1 MGRLFGT
8 DGVRGVANRDLNC
21 ELAFNLGRAAA
32 YILTSKIRRPKIL
45 IGRDTRISGNML
57 EAAMIAGITSMG
69 ADVLLVSVLPTPA
82 VAFLTRYYSA
92 DAGIMISASHNPVE
106 YNGIKIFD
114 SKGYKLPDAVE
125 FRIEEIIL
133 NGYPMPYPTG
143 IDIGRVIHAK
153 NAHTDYMDFLKN
165 TVDVRFEGIKIALDC
180 ANGAASDI
188 AAKVLSDLG
197 AEVFPTYNTPDG
209 TNINKNC
216 GSTHP
221 EVISRI
227 AVELGVD
234 AGLAFDG
241 DSDRI
246 IASDERGGIVDGDR
260 IMTICALDM
269 CRRGLLKKNT
279 VVTTVMSNMGMDLAL
294 REAGCRMVRTS
305 VGDRYV
311 LEKML
316 SDGYNLGGEQ
326 SGHIIFLDHNTTGD
340 GILSGLQLLSVMV
353 RSGKP
358 LSELSSIVKSIPQV
372 LSNIRI
378 NSSYRDRFK
387 DDAELFDQIRA
398 KEEQLA
404 GRGRILI
411 RLSGTEPLV
420 RVMVE
425 GTDAE
430 EIDEIALELSKIIE
444 ARFGE

>member
-1 MGRLFGT
+1 MARMFGT
-8 DGVRGVANRDLNC
+8 DGVRGVANRDLTF
-21 ELAFNLGRAAA
+21 ELAFNLGRAGA
-32 YILTSKIRRPKIL
+32 YVLTSKIRKPKIL

-69 ADVLLVSVLPTPA
+69 ADVLLVGVLPTPA

-125 FRIEEIIL
+125 DKIEGIIS

-153 NAHTDYMDFLKN
+153 NAHTDYMDFLKS
-165 TVDVRFEGIKIALDC
+165 TVDVKFDGLKIALDC

-188 AAKVLSDLG
+188 AARVFLDLG

-269 CRRGLLKKNT
+269 CKRGLLKKNT

-294 REAGCRMVRTS
+294 READCRMVRTS

-311 LEKML
+311 LEKMI

-340 GILSGLQLLSVMV
+340 GILSGLQLL
-353 RSGKP
+353 
-358 LSELSSIVKSIPQV
+358 
-372 LSNIRI
+372 
-378 NSSYRDRFK
+378 
-387 DDAELFDQIRA
+387 
-398 KEEQLA
+398 
-404 GRGRILI
+404 
-411 RLSGTEPLV
+411 
-420 RVMVE
+420 
-425 GTDAE
+425 
-430 EIDEIALELSKIIE
+430 
-444 ARFGE
+444 